1 MFLVTILSITTV
13 LLTTT
18 FAPLANAQYDN
29 QGQSG
34 PGSQGPS
41 GYQGYPGYQG
51 QGPMGQ
57 GPMGQG
63 PMGQGPMGQAFH
75 GTRTAVSGTYTNSN
89 MGVQITL
96 PEGWSGFEMKSASG
110 NAKISITP
118 GGMQTQER
126 PSAMIGIAIMPPSST
141 LPTPPIPRNVPGITC
156 TNSTTTNTVNS
167 LNLNVVTI
175 DCTGTDKNG
184 NPLEMKSKTE
194 TAQTTNA
201 NILFNL
207 RAYNATSYDSQVTNF
222 DNMVSSLQLSTPTTQ
237 TPTITNPTNPTA
249 PTSLPTTP
257 GAFGPIPKWVRGIFG
272 MYAQGQLSDSDLVQ
286 ALQFLIK
293 EGIIKVQ

>member
-1 MFLVTILSITTV
+1 
-13 LLTTT
+13 
-18 FAPLANAQYDN
+18 
-29 QGQSG
+29 
-34 PGSQGPS
+34 
-41 GYQGYPGYQG
+41 
-51 QGPMGQ
+51 
-57 GPMGQG
+57 
-63 PMGQGPMGQAFH
+63 MGQAFH

-96 PEGWSGFEMKSASG
+96 PTGWSGFEMKSTSG

-118 GGMQTQER
+118 GGMSTPGER

-141 LPTPPIPRNVPGITC
+141 LPSPPIPRTTQGITC

-167 LNLNVVTI
+167 LNLNVIAV

-201 NILFNL
+201 NIVFNL
-207 RAYNATSYDSQVTNF
+207 RAYNATNYDSQVTNF
-222 DNMVSSLQLSTPTTQ
+222 DNMVSSLQLSTPTNTTSTTQ
-237 TPTITNPTNPTA
+237 TTTTTNPNNPT
-249 PTSLPTTP
+249 PSPTTP
-257 GAFGPIPKWVRGIFG
+257 GAFGPIPKWVKGIFG
-272 MYAQGQLSDSDLVQ
+272 MYAQGQLSDNDLVQ